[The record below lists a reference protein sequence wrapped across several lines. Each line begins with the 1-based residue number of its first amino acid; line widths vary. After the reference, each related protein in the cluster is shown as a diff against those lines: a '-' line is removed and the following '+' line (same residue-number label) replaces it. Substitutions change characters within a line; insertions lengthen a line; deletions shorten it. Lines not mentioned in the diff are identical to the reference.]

1 MTVFLLAGFLKALKI
16 ILIILA
22 CLILFVLFVLF
33 LLLFVPFRY
42 QGRGF
47 YKEEHPEH
55 EDAIKT
61 YDFYVKLSW
70 LLHFVSACFSL
81 NQDLLLKVKVLGIKV
96 YSKNFNRESG
106 EAENTETEA
115 ETEAEVEPELE
126 AEPAADLEAEDN
138 IKGTDSDTETDE
150 DNKESSDETEKSDTG
165 NASIA
170 SKIKRLKDLTN
181 KKSFKNACSLC
192 KDELIKLLKHVLPRK
207 WEITGY
213 VGFDDPYK
221 TGEMLAFLGSIYGL
235 IYRHV
240 DIKGNFN
247 SEEKDVKIYFKGRIT
262 LFTVLMIGIKIY
274 FNKNIRKVIDEI
286 REVL

>member
-55 EDAIKT
+55 EDAVKT

-81 NQDLLLKVKVLGIKV
+81 NQDLLLKVKVLGITV

-115 ETEAEVEPELE
+115 ETEAEVEP
-126 AEPAADLEAEDN
+126 DLEAED
-138 IKGTDSDTETDE
+138 ISKDTDSDTETDE

-165 NASIA
+165 KVSIA

-181 KKSFKNACSLC
+181 KKSFKVAFSLC

-247 SEEKDVKIYFKGRIT
+247 SEEKDVKINFKGRIT

>member
-42 QGRGF
+42 QGSGF

-55 EDAIKT
+55 EDTIKT

-70 LLHFVSACFSL
+70 LLHFVSVCFSL
-81 NQDLLLKVKVLGIKV
+81 NQDLLLKVKVFGIKV
-96 YSKNFNRESG
+96 YSKNFNSESG
-106 EAENTETEA
+106 EAKNTD
-115 ETEAEVEPELE
+115 LE
-126 AEPAADLEAEDN
+126 AEPEADLEAEDSS
-138 IKGTDSDTETDE
+138 KDTDSNTETDKE
-150 DNKESSDETEKSDTG
+150 DKEASDETEKNDTG

-181 KKSFKNACSLC
+181 KKSFKNAYSLC
-192 KDELIKLLKHVLPRK
+192 KDELLKLIKHVLPRK

-221 TGEMLAFLGSIYGL
+221 TGEMLAFLGSIYAL

-240 DIKGNFN
+240 DIKGNFD
-247 SEEKDVKIYFKGRIT
+247 SEEKDVKINFKGRIT